1 MPRPSHLRGQLLGL
15 LVVWC
20 ALAVLLAL
28 RPYRLEP
35 SCLICPNAAAI
46 DRQHGGL
53 RFAAPGLARVAAP
66 AALDRALATGDGLSI
81 ELWLTPADVRQG
93 GPARIATLSRDPY
106 RRNVTVG
113 QERDA
118 LVFRLRTTATDP
130 NGLAGQLAVPGFFA
144 AGRRHHVAIAWDSRR
159 TIVHLDGAER
169 ARVAGPPG
177 SLSGWDDN
185 LPLVLGNE
193 PTGDR
198 PWLGVIER
206 IILRAGPVA
215 TGRLVAD
222 LDFTAGGHPAPGVV
236 GADDLR
242 IPRRF
247 VRFDPWVVL
256 EVGDFGLKDVVLH
269 VGMLLPVGFLTTLL
283 AAGGRRGP
291 WRGVLVGALVV
302 AAFAIGIEIAQYFF
316 VGRSASVYDLA
327 SGLAGGAAG
336 IAGAAGRRWRWRG
349 RLAQDTAM
357 RKEGG

>member
-1 MPRPSHLRGQLLGL
+1 MPRPSHLRGPLLGL

-20 ALAVLLAL
+20 TLAALLAL
-28 RPYRLEP
+28 RPYRLEA
-35 SCLICPNAAAI
+35 SCLVCPNAAAI
-46 DRQHGGL
+46 DREHRGL

-66 AALDRALATGDGLSI
+66 GALDRLATGDGLSI
-81 ELWLTPADVRQG
+81 EMWVTPDDVRQG

-113 QERDA
+113 QEGDA

-130 NGLAGQLAVPGFFA
+130 NGLAGQLTVPGFFT
-144 AGRRHHVAIAWDSRR
+144 AGRQHHVAIAWDSRG
-159 TIVHLDGAER
+159 TTVHLDGAER
-169 ARVAGPPG
+169 ARAAGPSG
-177 SLSGWDDN
+177 SLSGWDED

-198 PWLGVIER
+198 PWLGAIDR
-206 IILRAGPVA
+206 IVLRAGPVA

-222 LDFTAGGHPAPGVV
+222 IDFTAGSDPAAAGVV
-236 GADDLR
+236 GAADLH

-256 EVGDFGLKDVVLH
+256 ELGDFGLDDVVLH
-269 VGMLLPVGFLTTLL
+269 VGMMLPIGFLTTLL
-283 AAGGRRGP
+283 AAGGRPGR
-291 WRGVLVGALVV
+291 WRGVLVGSLVV

-336 IAGAAGRRWRWRG
+336 IAGAAGRRWRWQG
-349 RLAQDTAM
+349 RLAPDVPM
-357 RKEGG
+357 RGD